1 MIAVVIPCYRV
12 RNHILTVISQIGL
25 EVNAIYVVDDCCPEM
40 TGTYVQKECIDSR
53 VKVIF
58 HSKNKGV
65 GGAVISGYKQ
75 ALDDGVDIII
85 KIDGDGQMDPALI
98 PKFIKPI
105 LNSQADYVKGNRF
118 FSIELLNTMPK
129 IRLIGNAI
137 LSFVN
142 KMCSGYWNIMDPTN
156 GYTAIHSRILRIIP
170 LHKID
175 NRYFFE
181 SDMLFRLNIVRAVI
195 YDLPMKAKY
204 GDENSSLK
212 ISKVILEF
220 PFKYIRMLIKR
231 VLYNYF
237 LRDFNVGSIELL
249 VACIFIS
256 LGSFYGLSKWY
267 SSAITGVPATSG
279 TVMLASLP
287 IILGFQSLLAAV
299 NYDVV
304 NIPRNPVHT
313 ILED

>member
-1 MIAVVIPCYRV
+1 MIAVVIPCYKV
-12 RNHILTVISQIGL
+12 KNHILRLISQVGF
-25 EVNAIYVVDDCCPEM
+25 EVNAIYVIDDCCPEM
-40 TGTYVQKECIDSR
+40 TGAYVQKECIDSR

-65 GGAVISGYKQ
+65 GGAVISGYIQ
-75 ALDDGVDIII
+75 ALDDGADIII

-105 LNSQADYVKGNRF
+105 LNSKADYVKGNRF
-118 FSIELLNTMPK
+118 FSLELLKTMPK

-156 GYTAIHSRILRIIP
+156 GYTAIHSRILKIIP
-170 LHKID
+170 LQKID

-181 SDMLFRLNIVRAVI
+181 SDMLFRLNIIRAVI

-204 GDENSSLK
+204 GDEISNLK
-212 ISKVILEF
+212 ISKVIRDF
-220 PFKYIRMLIKR
+220 PCKYIKMLIKR
-231 VLYNYF
+231 VFYNYF
-237 LRDFNVGSIELL
+237 LRDFNVGSIELV
-249 VACIFIS
+249 VACVFMSIGS
-256 LGSFYGLSKWY
+256 LYGLVEWY
-267 SSAITGVPATSG
+267 LSVVTGIPATSG

-287 IILGFQSLLAAV
+287 IILGFQSFMAAV
-299 NYDVV
+299 NYDVA
-304 NIPRNPVHT
+304 NIPINPVHKS
-313 ILED
+313 LEE

>member
-1 MIAVVIPCYRV
+1 
-12 RNHILTVISQIGL
+12 
-25 EVNAIYVVDDCCPEM
+25 
-40 TGTYVQKECIDSR
+40 
-53 VKVIF
+53 
-58 HSKNKGV
+58 
-65 GGAVISGYKQ
+65 
-75 ALDDGVDIII
+75 
-85 KIDGDGQMDPALI
+85 
-98 PKFIKPI
+98 
-105 LNSQADYVKGNRF
+105 
-118 FSIELLNTMPK
+118 MPK

-204 GDENSSLK
+204 GDEISSLK

-256 LGSFYGLSKWY
+256 LGSLYGLSKWY